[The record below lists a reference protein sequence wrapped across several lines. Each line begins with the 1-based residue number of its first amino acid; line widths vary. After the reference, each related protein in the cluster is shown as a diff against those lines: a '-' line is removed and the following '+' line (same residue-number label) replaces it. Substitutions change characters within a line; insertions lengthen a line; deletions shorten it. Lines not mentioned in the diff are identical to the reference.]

1 MDGRERPPLG
11 TIAFKIHYAPLQ
23 AYKTLDGKINCL
35 NEVLRPVFGVQ
46 KAEKDS
52 ISMCY
57 VGPTP

>member
-11 TIAFKIHYAPLQ
+11 TIPHHYAPLQ

-35 NEVLRPVFGVQ
+35 NEALKPVFGVQ